1 MSDTFSFMMDKNT
14 EAQCQ
19 LIEKKR
25 QILASLI
32 RVAQG
37 VNKHAQGLE
46 DVLLLARPSQ
56 TYPPKIDQYIKLL
69 EGKTSSLTV
78 EQLNIQAEKCDNRC
92 KQLIN
97 TLLKVVEHTQKQMEE
112 EEELD
117 VFSEQIQEQLHE
129 FKNMTQTAV
138 GLRAML
144 QKRGV
149 ILPPVQFGFPQEWIA
164 EQVDILQQTNRELR
178 VRVKTL
184 VLELI
189 IDVKQMLKRKTLS
202 QVLREGLSFAE
213 SSMQENLK
221 HIKAGGSLDALPYE
235 FESLTINSTA
245 NAPAGKVYKS
255 DPEIP
260 ESTQK
265 EIIPEKHK
273 LNFFKKIKLWLSSSW
288 KTRWRDL

>member
-1 MSDTFSFMMDKNT
+1 MIDSNT

-32 RVAQG
+32 RAAKG
-37 VNKHAQGLE
+37 VNKHTQGLE

-69 EGKTSSLTV
+69 EAKTSSLTV
-78 EQLNIQAEKCDNRC
+78 EQVKIQAEKYDNRC
-92 KQLIN
+92 KNLIN
-97 TLLKVVEHTQKQMEE
+97 TLLDSVEQTQKQMEQ

-117 VFSEQIQEQLHE
+117 VFSEQIQERLKK

-138 GLRAML
+138 GLRVML

-164 EQVDILQQTNRELR
+164 QQIDTLQQTNKELR
-178 VRVKTL
+178 IRVKAL
-184 VLELI
+184 VLEI
-189 IDVKQMLKRKTLS
+189 IVDVQQMLKSKTLS
-202 QVLREGLSFAE
+202 ETLRDSLIFVER
-213 SSMQENLK
+213 SMKENLK
-221 HIKAGGSLDALPYE
+221 HIKVGGSLDALPYE

-245 NAPAGKVYKS
+245 DALTGKVYKF
-255 DPEIP
+255 DPEISEHTQQ
-260 ESTQK
+260 ESVPDK
-265 EIIPEKHK
+265 KP
-273 LNFFKKIKLWLSSSW
+273 LGFFKKINLWLSSSW